1 MSDQQDETHYD
12 DTPGAKTEKS
22 QTAAERYEY
31 FIAALN
37 ERADSIASMLP
48 STVTREKFLNSAI
61 AAIKRDPNIINATPR
76 SFLTAVTEAAQDGLL
91 PDGKEGVINVYKGVA
106 KWLPMFQG
114 IRKRARELDRLI
126 IDAQVV
132 YEKDKFIWHQG
143 DEPRIEHEP
152 AAFGGRGAMV
162 GSYAIFRR
170 EERDGGEILHREVMD
185 KQQIMDVKSQSK
197 QQDGLLWGKFET
209 EAWRKTVGRRGFKTT
224 PVSDNLMQIVRR
236 DDDLFDFNQERA
248 ALPAPAKREPPP
260 APKPAALEHTKPITL
275 DIPDTKKA
283 EPVPAAGQV
292 EIVRHGEDQS
302 RSIRMDIDQGAAE
315 VYSDFMRDARKELSE
330 CLNEA
335 AVDEIRERVKKDLKV
350 EDIPGWVD
358 DCAARATILFGGGTR
373 GR

>member
-1 MSDQQDETHYD
+1 MSDNPQPEEGHYD

-170 EERDGGEILHREVMD
+170 EEREGGEILHREVMD

-236 DDDLFDFNQERA
+236 DDDLFDFSQERA
-248 ALPAPAKREPPP
+248 ALPASAKREPPP
-260 APKPAALEHTKPITL
+260 APKPAALEQTKPITL
-275 DIPDTKKA
+275 DIPETPAKQPEPVTIVRDTAPAQETRTIREDASVGAREAEYQDFKA
-283 EPVPAAGQV
+283 EA
-292 EIVRHGEDQS
+292 
-302 RSIRMDIDQGAAE
+302 
-315 VYSDFMRDARKELSE
+315 YKELSE
-330 CLNEA
+330 CLNEP
-335 AVDEIRERVKKDLKV
+335 AVEEIRERVKRDLKV
-350 EDIPGWVD
+350 EDIKEWAD
-358 DCAARATILFGGGTR
+358 ACSTRAADVFKERKK
-373 GR
+373 